1 MRMMMMVIVIVMMTM
16 AMMMMMMMMMTMMTM
31 MVVLHLVWWPTTNFR
46 QKCPIFDQ
54 NAPLTLAFNERLW
67 KSKKLGNQQVILSHE
82 PRGADKGRAK
92 PRQPRQGFIA
102 SVPIFYSIMSIAP
115 IKLIDT
121 KPKYANK
128 SHANFCVY
136 HCIPGSL

>member
-1 MRMMMMVIVIVMMTM
+1 MMVIVMMTM
-16 AMMMMMMMMMTMMTM
+16 AMMMMMMMMMMTM
-31 MVVLHLVWWPTTNFR
+31 MVVLHLVRRPTTNFR

-82 PRGADKGRAK
+82 PRGADKGRTK

-102 SVPIFYSIMSIAP
+102 SVPILIASCQLP
-115 IKLIDT
+115 
-121 KPKYANK
+121 P
-128 SHANFCVY
+128 
-136 HCIPGSL
+136 